1 LIVDQ
6 YSGAVLKRH
15 DFADNPAVAR
25 AVSQGISFHQG
36 ELYGWINQAQNT
48 IAALS
53 ALILSVSGFIAWW
66 MRKPAGSLGVPAAP
80 EAALGTGMI
89 ILVIGMMI
97 LFPLMGASL
106 LVALFL
112 DWALFKRLGW
122 FKASTA

>member
-1 LIVDQ
+1 M
-6 YSGAVLKRH
+6 
-15 DFADNPAVAR
+15 
-25 AVSQGISFHQG
+25 
-36 ELYGWINQAQNT
+36 NQAQNT
-48 IAALS
+48 LAALS
-53 ALILSVSGFIAWW
+53 AFILSVSGFIAWW

-89 ILVIGMMI
+89 VLVVGMMI

-106 LVALFL
+106 LVALIL